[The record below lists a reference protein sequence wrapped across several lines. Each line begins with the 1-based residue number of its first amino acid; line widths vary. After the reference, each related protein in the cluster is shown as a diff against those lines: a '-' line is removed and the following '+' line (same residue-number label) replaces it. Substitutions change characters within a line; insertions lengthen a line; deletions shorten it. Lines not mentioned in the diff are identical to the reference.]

1 MLAISDECISF
12 KIWSIWIVLGYF
24 HLPLYYTSTLLHF
37 GGKYCIQ
44 YICRKTSFRNYSS
57 KAQLKTVLGCCCNW
71 SCVRCPPVSNTSP
84 SSWSSTWKLIQLAV
98 PASTRQWITS
108 FLNDR
113 RQQVRLGSITSSTQ
127 TTLSLI
133 LFCLSSFW
141 SCPLILLNTTVNSA
155 LLTIA
160 LPSAY

>member
-1 MLAISDECISF
+1 MNVTHLKFEAFELYLGISICRYI
-12 KIWSIWIVLGYF
+12 I
-24 HLPLYYTSTLLHF
+24 LPLFFILEVNIVFNTFVEKLHLEITQV
-37 GGKYCIQ
+37 KHNSKLYC
-44 YICRKTSFRNYSS
+44 
-57 KAQLKTVLGCCCNW
+57 CCCNW